1 MGGGNPVSGLTSV
14 VRGTGRAIR
23 ENPEKGFLGPALLL
37 NEGIEEEQKRQQKK
51 LAGTQAQAQA
61 QARKDAETLAT
72 ANESVRAQKEKARKR
87 TLFAGLQDQL
97 GSQSTLG

>member
-1 MGGGNPVSGLTSV
+1 MGGVNPVSGLTSV

-37 NEGIEEEQKRQQKK
+37 NEGIEEEQKREKK
-51 LAGTQAQAQA
+51 KALAAQAQA
-61 QARKDAETLAT
+61 QSRAQKDAEALAT

-97 GSQSTLG
+97 SSQSTLG